1 MSLSK
6 PYYRITRPGA
16 YIPDYVTDLRYAAD
30 RLQLSRAYLSIEG
43 ELRKIFNYIEP
54 DESNRLTFSFA
65 LYSLLLRACTEV
77 EVNCKEIMEANGYS
91 KRNMGMRD
99 YTKVE
104 KSSKLS
110 CYRAVYRNWR
120 QNCNG
125 SVTYKPKI
133 LTPFQ
138 SFASGTSP
146 AWYQAY
152 NKVKHNREDNLE
164 LANLENCMNAVAAI
178 LILLYSQFGS
188 CCIESYDNE
197 QHLYWEDPS
206 NPYDGVF
213 DVNVIFDIEPLPA
226 GTWAEEEY
234 YDFDWRTMKGQVEP
248 FTKFDFFV

>member
-30 RLQLSRAYLSIEG
+30 RIQLSRAYLSIEG

-99 YTKVE
+99 YTKLE

-110 CYRAVYRNWR
+110 CYQAVYRNWR
-120 QNCNG
+120 QDGNG

-188 CCIESYDNE
+188 CCIESYASG
-197 QHLYWEDPS
+197 QHLHWHEMGS
-206 NPYDGVF
+206 YDNAF
-213 DVNVIFDIEPLPA
+213 DADVMFDIKPLPK
-226 GTWAEEEY
+226 GTWAKEEC
-234 YDFDWRTMKGQVEP
+234 YDFDWNALQGQAEP
-248 FTKFDFFV
+248 FDRFGFSV